1 MDIESC
7 KGVYEPAED
16 SFLLARSVRCGN
28 RCLEI
33 GCGTGIISIY
43 CAMSG
48 SMVEAVDINPLAVK
62 CASENA
68 KRNGVHITVK
78 QGDLFSNIAGRY
90 DTIVFNPPYLPV
102 TDQLDGSEQWNGGA
116 DGFLVTRRFLSELP
130 RFLTDSGKAFMILS
144 DLTDT
149 GKLMNEFNNLMFIE
163 IGKETFDFESIY
175 CYEILVKRFMGSD
188 DGRY

>member
-7 KGVYEPAED
+7 EGVYEPAED
-16 SFLLARSVRCGN
+16 SLLLLRSVRCGK

-43 CAMSG
+43 CAQSG
-48 SMVEAVDINPLAVK
+48 SMVDAVDINPLAVK
-62 CASENA
+62 CTSENA
-68 KRNGVHITVK
+68 KRNDVHIMAK
-78 QGDLFSNIAGRY
+78 QSDLFSNITGEY

-116 DGFLVTRRFLSELP
+116 DGFQVTRRFLWELP
-130 RFLTDSGKAFMILS
+130 KFLARDGKAFIILS

-175 CYEILVKRFMGSD
+175 CYDIRIK
-188 DGRY
+188 

>member
-1 MDIESC
+1 
-7 KGVYEPAED
+7 
-16 SFLLARSVRCGN
+16 
-28 RCLEI
+28 
-33 GCGTGIISIY
+33 
-43 CAMSG
+43 MSG

-68 KRNGVHITVK
+68 KRNGVHMTAK
-78 QGDLFSNIAGRY
+78 ESDLFSNITGRY

-116 DGFLVTRRFLSELP
+116 DGFLVTRRFLFELP
-130 RFLTDSGKAFMILS
+130 EFLTDRGKAFMILS
-144 DLTDT
+144 DLTDI

-175 CYEILVKRFMGSD
+175 CYEIRVK
-188 DGRY
+188 

>member
-1 MDIESC
+1 MRIRSHEMDIESC
-7 KGVYEPAED
+7 EGVYEPAED
-16 SFLLARSVRCGN
+16 SFLLAGSVRCGN

-68 KRNGVHITVK
+68 KRNSVHITAK
-78 QGDLFSNIAGRY
+78 QSDLFSNITGRY

-102 TDQLDGSEQWNGGA
+102 TDQLAGSEQWNGGA

-144 DLTDT
+144 DLTDI

-175 CYEILVKRFMGSD
+175 CYEIRVK
-188 DGRY
+188 